1 MKTNNTHTENE
12 SAMFLIPNHRLEAI
26 EEAQAEIL
34 ALLKG
39 KSSSTSVE
47 LNFVDEKK
55 AIQLIGKRAT
65 WFWQMRTSGKLKFT
79 KVGAKVFYS
88 IEELKRLVSEGGVK

>member
-1 MKTNNTHTENE
+1 MKSNNSQPEKE
-12 SAMFLIPNHRLEAI
+12 SAMYLIPNHRLEAI

-39 KSSSTSVE
+39 KSMSTAEE
-47 LNFVDEKK
+47 LNYVDEKR
-55 AIQLIGKRAT
+55 AIQLVGKRAT
-65 WFWQMRTSGKLKFT
+65 WFWQMRTSGRLKYT

-88 IEELKRLVSEGGVK
+88 LDELKRLVSEGGVN